1 MAEEAHPAAVEEVA
15 AATASNR
22 MRTRNQ
28 LIFIKRQRNLFAF
41 SLSFFS
47 KTVYNTFISK
57 CSEELIMNRI
67 LIVEDDKDISRELK
81 ELLENSGYEAE
92 VLSNFKNACDS
103 IIAAEP
109 DLVLLDIN
117 IPYMNG
123 EMLLQQL
130 RSKSDVP
137 VIMVTSRDSE
147 ADEVLSM
154 SYGADDYIT
163 KPYNPTILLLRINA
177 VFKRIGAKSD
187 NTTAYRGME
196 ILPHKGVIKY
206 KDEEITLTKNE
217 MTIFMY
223 LLSHREH
230 IVSRD
235 ELMTEL
241 WNNEEYLNDNAL
253 TVNISRLRGRF
264 KDIGMEDVIETRKGQ
279 GYILV

>member
-1 MAEEAHPAAVEEVA
+1 
-15 AATASNR
+15 
-22 MRTRNQ
+22 
-28 LIFIKRQRNLFAF
+28 
-41 SLSFFS
+41 
-47 KTVYNTFISK
+47 
-57 CSEELIMNRI
+57 MNRI
-67 LIVEDDKDISRELK
+67 LIVEDDRDISRELK
-81 ELLENSGYEAE
+81 ELLDNSGYEAV
-92 VLSNFKNACDS
+92 VLENFKNACNN
-103 IIAAEP
+103 IIAMDP

-117 IPYMNG
+117 IPYSNG

-130 RSKSDVP
+130 RSKSEVP

-177 VFKRIGAKSD
+177 IFKRLAAKSD
-187 NTTAYRGME
+187 KTTIYRGME
-196 ILPHKGVIKY
+196 IVPQKGIIKY
-206 KDEEITLTKNE
+206 RDEEITLTKNE
-217 MTIFMY
+217 MTIFLF
-223 LLSHREH
+223 LLSNREH

-241 WNNEEYLNDNAL
+241 WSNEEYLNDNAL

-264 KDIGMEDVIETRKGQ
+264 KDIGLDDVIETRKGQ